1 MITSWPRDDEVGA
14 ERVGREHRVPARVV
28 GDREHVD
35 ARVGGEL
42 ARELQHLAARVGGD
56 QAAARDELGGDD
68 ECAGACELFAKRSHR
83 GVADCLCQS
92 A

>member
-1 MITSWPRDDEVGA
+1 MITSWPRETRSVPS
-14 ERVGREHRVPARVV
+14 VSGREHRVTAGVV
-28 GDREHVD
+28 GDREHID
-35 ARVGGEL
+35 ALVGGQLAGEL
-42 ARELQHLAARVGGD
+42 HHLAARARRD
-56 QAAARDELGGDD
+56 QAAARDDLGGDD